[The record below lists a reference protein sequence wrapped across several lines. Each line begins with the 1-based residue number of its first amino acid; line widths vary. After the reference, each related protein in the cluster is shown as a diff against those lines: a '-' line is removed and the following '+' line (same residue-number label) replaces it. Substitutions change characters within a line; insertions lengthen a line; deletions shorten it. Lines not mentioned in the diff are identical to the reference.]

1 MKKRLFVS
9 VLKPYFAKIVLEDGS
24 MRTPTPW
31 EMAKG
36 VYIIYSQYLLDFWAC
51 VKMWW
56 TCSIKARFRKDGS
69 CEMPSS
75 ARDVQLLKRRESMR
89 IMLLMQQVTLV
100 TQAVSALLLSLSSFV
115 LCILCVSV

>member
-31 EMAKG
+31 EMANG
-36 VYIIYSQYLLDFWAC
+36 VCIIYSQYLLDFWAC

-56 TCSIKARFRKDGS
+56 TCSIKARFNKDDS
-69 CEMPSS
+69 CEMPPF
-75 ARDVQLLKRRESMR
+75 ACDVQDFKKFDD
-89 IMLLMQQVTLV
+89 ICMLERWLPVLV
-100 TQAVSALLLSLSSFV
+100 LILSLLSFV
-115 LCILCVSV
+115 LCLRSVFA